1 MMDPKTII
9 IAVVGGLIPALVWL
23 WFWLREDKEK
33 PEPKGLLALTFIGG
47 IAAVVFVL
55 PLEKMAN
62 EYIANQTTLLVV
74 WSALEE
80 IVKFA
85 IVALIA
91 LKTPF
96 ADEPIDYLIYF
107 ITAALGFAALE
118 NTLFLL
124 HPLSVDDGV
133 VSLITGNLRF
143 LGATLL
149 HSAASALIGISM
161 GLAFYKPRLAKKFY
175 TVIGL
180 LAAIALHSIFNF
192 FIMKESGGNTMGMFG
207 FLWVVIIII
216 MLLFEKIRRIS
227 NIN

>member
-1 MMDPKTII
+1 MTDPKTIA
-9 IAVVGGLIPALVWL
+9 IAVVGGLVPALIWL

-47 IAAVVFVL
+47 MAAVIFVL
-55 PLEKMAN
+55 PLEKFAN
-62 EYIANQTTLLVV
+62 THIANQTTLLVV

-80 IVKFA
+80 IAKFA

-96 ADEPIDYLIYF
+96 ANEPIDYPIYF
-107 ITAALGFAALE
+107 ITTALGFAALE

-124 HPLSVDDGV
+124 HPLSIGDGV
-133 VSLITGNLRF
+133 VGLITGNLRF

-180 LAAIALHSIFNF
+180 LAAIALHGVFNF
-192 FIMKESGGNTMGMFG
+192 FIMRESGGSTISMFG